1 MFCRNCGNTLEE
13 GVKFC
18 SSCGCSIK
26 DAAAPM
32 PPKSTHGGRKA
43 GIVIAVAVGMAAIF
57 LRFFMFLFIRMRNDD
72 EVNGL
77 KVGGDMAE
85 SGERQEKS
93 AGCDSFTIYETSAV
107 LQWISENWGVEG
119 LSQCDFTELAGRGII
134 LMVRQPGTN
143 ADYAMFGI
151 DENLFKYEFYR
162 QISGTYLGAGGEGL
176 NVYLMDADEDVNLL
190 FAINETGKLEHVI
203 VVGRESQE
211 VQPQESGPE
220 LVSYFF
226 NISYGG
232 NGKQESVKYGNLSA
246 SEQKFVYQCLQ
257 KGEFS
262 FAFEGIGLKTI
273 VEYEYDTATNQIEKA
288 CFDGCFVDDSD
299 KSYSESGA
307 VVGETVI
314 NKREYIFHYIELED
328 RLSLD
333 GVTIRFSNGDEEIP
347 IRIHYIRDVSGKLIS
362 TEVEEF
368 NSGTGG

>member
-18 SSCGCSIK
+18 SQCGCSIM

-32 PPKSTHGGRKA
+32 PSKSTHGGRKA

-57 LRFFMFLFIRMRNDD
+57 LYFFMFLFIRTRNDN
-72 EVNGL
+72 EVNGS
-77 KVGGDMAE
+77 KAGGDTAE
-85 SGERQEKS
+85 SGEGQEKS

-107 LQWISENWGVEG
+107 SQWISENWGVEG
-119 LSQCDFTELAGRGII
+119 LSQCDFTELAQRGT

-143 ADYAMFGI
+143 ADYAMFVI
-151 DENLFKYEFYR
+151 EENLLKYEFYR
-162 QISGTYLGAGGEGL
+162 QISGTYLGAGGKGL
-176 NVYLMDADEDVNLL
+176 NVYQMDVDEDVNSL
-190 FAINETGKLEHVI
+190 FAINGTGKLEHVI
-203 VVGRESQE
+203 VVDREPQE
-211 VQPQESGPE
+211 VQSQEPRPE
-220 LVSYFF
+220 IVSYFF

-257 KGEFS
+257 KGEFA
-262 FAFEGIGLKTI
+262 FAFEGIGLQII

-288 CFDGCFVDDSD
+288 YFDGCFVDDGG

-307 VVGETVI
+307 VVGEAVI
-314 NKREYIFHYIELED
+314 NKREYIFHYIELDD

-333 GVTIRFSNGDEEIP
+333 GVTIRVSNGEEEFTG
-347 IRIHYIRDVSGKLIS
+347 RIHYIRDVSGKLIS